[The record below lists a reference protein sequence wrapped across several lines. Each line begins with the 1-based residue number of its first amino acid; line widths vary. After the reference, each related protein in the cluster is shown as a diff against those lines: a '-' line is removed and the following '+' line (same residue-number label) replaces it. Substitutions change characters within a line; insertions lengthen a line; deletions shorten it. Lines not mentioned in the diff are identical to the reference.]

1 MQIWYGGKTPHIY
14 NVTLD
19 GGEWSVL
26 GFLQDIPQY
35 PLAGGLVD
43 VRAGLDAVADHTNPS
58 VMPRLRM
65 NEATLHFLHTPS
77 RHALGEL
84 YFNLY

>member
-1 MQIWYGGKTPHIY
+1 MQIWGGSKTPHIY

-26 GFLQDIPQY
+26 GFTQFITQY

-43 VRAGLDAVADHTNPS
+43 VRDDLDTVADQTNS
-58 VMPRLRM
+58 FVMPRLRM
-65 NEATLHFLHTPS
+65 SGATLHSRHTPS
-77 RHALGEL
+77 CHSLG
-84 YFNLY
+84 

>member
-1 MQIWYGGKTPHIY
+1 MQIRGGGKTPHIY

-26 GFLQDIPQY
+26 GFSQVIPQY
-35 PLAGGLVD
+35 PLAGGLMD
-43 VRAGLDAVADHTNPS
+43 PRAGLDMVGDHTS
-58 VMPRLRM
+58 SFVMPRLRM
-65 NEATLHFLHTPS
+65 SGATLHSHHTPS
-77 RHALGEL
+77 WHALGEL